1 LRNFQY
7 RPDAVIDMIVI
18 VDRPGKEAIIEPCE
32 KIDTD
37 TVVFIGHQG
46 ILEAITSDRGSQF
59 VNALWERFCELLR
72 SGDSPLPTIQK
83 QMIKQNK

>member
-1 LRNFQY
+1 
-7 RPDAVIDMIVI
+7 MIVI

-72 SGDSPLPTIQK
+72 SGDSPLPNEGGADAAASSSSTPGGTVQ
-83 QMIKQNK
+83 